1 MFDGKEK
8 KLSLIEELL
17 IVSNIKNI
25 NPEQEIKTIENIR
38 KDKKENAILDEVTG
52 QLIVYNTQILT
63 EEFVR
68 QKDIQEINQF
78 KK

>member
-38 KDKKENAILDEVTG
+38 KDKKENAILDEVMG